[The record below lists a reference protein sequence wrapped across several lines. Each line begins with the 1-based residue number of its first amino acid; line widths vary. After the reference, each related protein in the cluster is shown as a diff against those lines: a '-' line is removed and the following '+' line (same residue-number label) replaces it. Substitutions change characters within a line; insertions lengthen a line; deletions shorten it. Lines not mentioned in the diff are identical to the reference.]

1 MATQTQ
7 ITPAQYAYIKAAYGI
22 VHALEDSTCQT
33 YLNTINS
40 SNTQLNERQLQ
51 TIESKFSEGLNDCIH
66 RVKNHSAPIP
76 FIITKV
82 AIIANFLENQ
92 YPKGAPLDSKGEV
105 TLSINDFVA
114 SMRLLAQDVQTHVDA
129 RNRWENAVN
138 GIFQAQHGV
147 STHPKVDQSVQSA
160 ESIGKVIAKSL
171 GVDGVFNNIYKM
183 NVTIPPVA
191 VDPLPEYAAK
201 DPRSQNLAL
210 MAELQQEL
218 SVTLGMLNVITPPD
232 KGSDREK
239 HMLQWLEKRAN
250 TAIESIR
257 KVIIPTGIVRFSSQL
272 NDTAKVLAHSR
283 DMLQSVIYGSEH
295 DLANTA
301 AQYAVERSWGT
312 IAFLAVCPNIPFL
325 IPTLELRI
333 AFTKPIYFLT
343 KSAHEAL
350 GNIFIFGFAFW
361 ILRGMGYLIDA
372 IPRAQVRLVQDFV
385 TDMWLADDAKRT
397 KLINRYLK
405 FVSKRA
411 KDPTVDALQQVFLS
425 IVS

>member
-7 ITPAQYAYIKAAYGI
+7 ITPAQYAYIKSAYGV
-22 VHALEDSTCQT
+22 VHALEDTTCKT
-33 YLNTINS
+33 YLGAIHD
-40 SNTQLNERQLQ
+40 SNTQLNAHQLQ
-51 TIESKFSEGLNDCIH
+51 TVETKFSEGLNDCIH
-66 RVKNHSAPIP
+66 RMKNHSAPTP
-76 FIITKV
+76 FIITKT
-82 AIIANFLENQ
+82 AIIANFLENR
-92 YPKGAPLDSKGEV
+92 YPHGAPLDNKGEV
-105 TLSINDFVA
+105 TLSINDFVSA
-114 SMRLLAQDVQTHVDA
+114 MQLLTQDAQSYTDA
-129 RNRWENAVN
+129 RNRWENVIN
-138 GIFQAQHGV
+138 QVFQAQHGV
-147 STHPKVDQSVQSA
+147 STHPMVDQSVQSA

-191 VDPLPEYAAK
+191 VDPLPTYSAK

-218 SVTLGMLNVITPPD
+218 SVTLGMLNVITPSD
-232 KGSDREK
+232 KGADREK
-239 HMLQWLEKRAN
+239 HMMQWLEKRAN

-283 DMLQSVIYGSEH
+283 DMLQLVIYGSEH
-295 DLANTA
+295 DVANAA

-361 ILRGMGYLIDA
+361 VLRGMGYLIDS

-385 TDMWLADDAKRT
+385 TDTWLADDKKRT
-397 KLINRYLK
+397 KIINRYLNY
-405 FVSKRA
+405 VSKRA